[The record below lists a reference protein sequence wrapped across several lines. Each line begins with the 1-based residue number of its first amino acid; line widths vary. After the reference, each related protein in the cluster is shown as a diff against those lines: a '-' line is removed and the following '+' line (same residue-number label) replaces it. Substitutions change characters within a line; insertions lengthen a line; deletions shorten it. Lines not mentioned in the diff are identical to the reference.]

1 MTDYKELKL
10 KASTSPHVRT
20 KEDAQAIMLT
30 VIIALLPALAFAV
43 YNFGLRSL
51 TVTLCSM
58 AGCVVFEALYRL
70 IARKHQ
76 TVGDCS
82 AAVTGMLLAFVCPVT
97 IPYWTLLIADFF
109 AIVVVK
115 QLYGGIGKNFL
126 NPALAGRAF
135 LFSWASIMSH
145 WAAPGTKAAVW
156 GSAGASGRCPR

>member
-30 VIIALLPALAFAV
+30 VITALLPALAFAV

-58 AGCVVFEALYRL
+58 VGCVVFEALYRL

-76 TVGDCS
+76 TVGDLS
-82 AAVTGMLLAFVCPVT
+82 
-97 IPYWTLLIADFF
+97 LIH
-109 AIVVVK
+109 I
-115 QLYGGIGKNFL
+115 
-126 NPALAGRAF
+126 
-135 LFSWASIMSH
+135 
-145 WAAPGTKAAVW
+145 
-156 GSAGASGRCPR
+156 